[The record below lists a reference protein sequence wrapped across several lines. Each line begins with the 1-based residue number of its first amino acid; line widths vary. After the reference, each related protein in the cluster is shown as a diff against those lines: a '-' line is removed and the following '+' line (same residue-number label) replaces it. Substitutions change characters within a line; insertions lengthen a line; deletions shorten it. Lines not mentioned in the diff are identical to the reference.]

1 MASQS
6 VLSVPQ
12 GNDVTVDLYVL
23 EADGVTPQDITG
35 LTPQM
40 IVKSYATA
48 ADSSATV
55 LGLSS
60 GLTIVS
66 LTAGTL
72 TAFLPRTLLA
82 TPGSLWWRLDLL
94 DGSGDHTTAIYGQ
107 ISIRAV

>member
-23 EADGVTPQDITG
+23 EDDRSSPQDLTG

-40 IVKSYATA
+40 IIKGYASA
-48 ADSSATV
+48 PDSGATV

-66 LTAGTL
+66 LTGGTL
-72 TAFLPRTLLA
+72 TALLPRALLA
-82 TPGSLWWRLDLL
+82 SPGSLWWRLDVT
-94 DGSGDHTTAIYGQ
+94 DGFGDHTTCIYGQ

>member
-23 EADGVTPQDITG
+23 EDNRITPQDLTG

-40 IVKSYATA
+40 IIKGYASA
-48 ADSSATV
+48 PDSGATV
-55 LGLSS
+55 LGVST

-66 LTAGTL
+66 LATGTL

-82 TPGSLWWRLDLL
+82 LPGSLWWRLDLL

-107 ISIRAV
+107 ITIRAV